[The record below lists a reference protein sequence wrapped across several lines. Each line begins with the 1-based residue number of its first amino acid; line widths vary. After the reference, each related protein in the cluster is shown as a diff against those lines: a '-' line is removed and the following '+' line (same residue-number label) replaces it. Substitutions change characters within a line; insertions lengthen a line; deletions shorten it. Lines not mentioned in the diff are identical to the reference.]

1 MLNFAI
7 VGIGWWGQKLINSTQ
22 GKSNLF
28 RFTEGVSKEPD
39 SVHDFCTK
47 NVIHL
52 NNDIYDVLENPNI
65 DAVILATPH
74 SLHVEQ
80 RSMALTTT

>member
-7 VGIGWWGQKLINSTQ
+7 VGIGWWGQKLIKSSQ
-22 GKSNLF
+22 GKSKLF

-52 NNDIYDVLENPNI
+52 KYTGISFSSIFLLSI
-65 DAVILATPH
+65 D
-74 SLHVEQ
+74 
-80 RSMALTTT
+80 MNK